1 MLRTLGYE
9 ETAPAEKR
17 RGRRPRQQEGGEMAA
32 TTQESAELNDSGTSK
47 QAMPAVAQA
56 E

>member
-17 RGRRPRQQEGGEMAA
+17 RGRRPRQQQGGEIAA
-32 TTQESAELNDSGTSK
+32 PVQE
-47 QAMPAVAQA
+47 AVATGVS
-56 E
+56 ES